1 MDEEPGF
8 RGGFSVDI
16 ARTFR
21 ELMNSIRQ
29 APNENTLRAIKS
41 YHFEKIKG
49 KLKRRRKGKRSIE
62 YSMRLNDQ
70 YRLVFEIQN
79 EDGGN
84 RLLIKS
90 IEDYH

>member
-16 ARTFR
+16 ARAFR

-29 APNENTLRAIKS
+29 APNENTLRSIKS
-41 YHFEKIKG
+41 YHFEK
-49 KLKRRRKGKRSIE
+49 LKGKRSSE
-62 YSMRLNDQ
+62 YAMRLNDQ
-70 YRLVFEIQN
+70 YRLLFEIQR

-84 RLLIKS
+84 RLVIKS